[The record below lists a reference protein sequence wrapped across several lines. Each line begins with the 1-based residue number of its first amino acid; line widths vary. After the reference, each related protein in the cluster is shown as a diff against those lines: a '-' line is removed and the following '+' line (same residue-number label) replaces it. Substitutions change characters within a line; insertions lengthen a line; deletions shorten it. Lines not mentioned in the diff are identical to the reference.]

1 MPPKKLPAGK
11 ATAAAK
17 TAPPIKGSTPRTVK
31 PAAAPAKP
39 ATPKPSKPAAES
51 KTAGKKTKSP
61 ENKTGLKKTKKSSKA
76 APGEPAEETFD
87 DEALADEES
96 AGAEG
101 ATFEEGLGA
110 PAAADET
117 VESEV
122 ESTYEDPAAATAEST
137 EPEPELE
144 LAPEPEHDPEHEPE
158 PEPWH
163 GSRPAAGEP
172 ASVTASVMADEDFE
186 EPVSLVQVPADE
198 DSNAAAETLLALMPQ
213 LHEADRAL
221 RVAKALPH
229 EEECTALDSME
240 VQVAAVLDAMTASGI
255 VDVLPMVAALLEEG
269 SNDFFCGT
277 RGTAGMRVH
286 MAARAALARASDDI
300 WDAPVA
306 SVEEALTREMN
317 TMHAQVSTLTGA
329 GYLALCMHLWI
340 PARDG
345 NVDELRR
352 LLSLHPWTLDE
363 PGRDRQGYTNALQV
377 ACASGHLECVRIL
390 LECGALFR
398 DADFRPVVRGGLLA
412 CLPASLPA
420 CLPEAPRRSR
430 VCAPPQ
436 SPQIS
441 PISPNLFRT
450 GANAVR
456 VRVHAVWRGLRAAAT
471 GRPLG
476 LGVAQGAARG
486 VLGDSR

>member
-1 MPPKKLPAGK
+1 MPPKKLTAGK

-39 ATPKPSKPAAES
+39 PTPKPAKPAAES

-61 ENKTGLKKTKKSSKA
+61 ENKTGVKKTKKSSKA

-186 EPVSLVQVPADE
+186 EPVSLVQVTADE